1 MLVNVLEKEEEYK
14 VSCFNLK
21 NLCRQRNLGLE
32 SWTVGDVEGGGFV
45 DQVKAVV
52 EEVDQLV
59 TKGHRVCLM
68 LSNKV
73 MRMVPISML
82 CLILFSGC
90 SFG

>member
-1 MLVNVLEKEEEYK
+1 M
-14 VSCFNLK
+14 
-21 NLCRQRNLGLE
+21 E
-32 SWTVGDVEGGGFV
+32 SRSIGDVEGGGFV
-45 DQVKAVV
+45 EQVKGIV

-59 TKGHRVCLM
+59 IKGHRVCLM

-73 MRMVPISML
+73 MRMLPISML

>member
-1 MLVNVLEKEEEYK
+1 MERDEEYK
-14 VSCFNLK
+14 VSCFNLR
-21 NLCRQRNLGLE
+21 NLCRQRNLGIE
-32 SWTVGDVEGGGFV
+32 SRSVCEVEGAGFV
-45 DQVKAVV
+45 GQMNAIV

-59 TKGHRVCLM
+59 IKGHRVCLS

-73 MRMVPISML
+73 MRMLPIHML